1 MLGLLIAMA
10 SSLWLA
16 MDMDKT
22 LVFYDN
28 HPNPA
33 EVQLLPASSG
43 TGRVGFVGKETLV
56 MLKALEGVLPNRL
69 MCVSGQRAE
78 TMYQRQPFF
87 PSINVWI
94 CENGGRKFHLT
105 ERSGLEEDISFL
117 ERLFT
122 SINPAIPY
130 AEAAEKLSRLGS
142 SLLDLG
148 FEVDARFKAMLRVK
162 LPSQDDDEGSANR
175 VIAQLPTQHLSYTF
189 NLGYLDV
196 TLRGINKAS
205 AIAAVVAATKEKEG
219 SSQFIFMGD
228 DDNDVCAAEAS
239 MEVYV
244 SNPHSVSMG
253 RWLDQQKNRLST
265 TFETSDSSCLV
276 FVANENERGLPRL
289 VAVPATHL
297 HGHLGAAALL
307 RLIFQRVS
315 Q

>member
-1 MLGLLIAMA
+1 MMLGGLLAMA

-43 TGRVGFVGKETLV
+43 TNRVGFVGKETLV
-56 MLKALEGVLPNRL
+56 LLKALEGVLPNRL

-87 PSINVWI
+87 PCINVWI
-94 CENGGRKFHLT
+94 CENGGRKFHLA
-105 ERSGLEEDISFL
+105 ESSGLEEDLSFV

-122 SINPAIPY
+122 SINPTIPY
-130 AEAAEKLSRLGS
+130 AEAAEKLSRLRAA
-142 SLLDLG
+142 LLDQG

-162 LPSQDDDEGSANR
+162 LPSPDVEGAAANR
-175 VIAQLPTQHLSYTF
+175 VIAQLPTQFLSYTF

-196 TLRGINKAS
+196 TLRGITKAS
-205 AIAAVVAATKEKEG
+205 AIAAVMGAEENASVE
-219 SSQFIFMGD
+219 QFIFMGD
-228 DDNDVCAAEAS
+228 DDNDICAADAAL
-239 MEVYV
+239 EVYV
-244 SNPHSVSMG
+244 SNPHSASMG
-253 RWLDQQKNRLST
+253 RWLDRQKETIASGR
-265 TFETSDSSCLV
+265 FETRESASCLV
-276 FVANENERGLPRL
+276 FADERGLPRL
-289 VAVPATHL
+289 VAVPASHL
-297 HGHLGAAALL
+297 QGHHGAAALL
-307 RLIFQRVS
+307 QLILQRVS